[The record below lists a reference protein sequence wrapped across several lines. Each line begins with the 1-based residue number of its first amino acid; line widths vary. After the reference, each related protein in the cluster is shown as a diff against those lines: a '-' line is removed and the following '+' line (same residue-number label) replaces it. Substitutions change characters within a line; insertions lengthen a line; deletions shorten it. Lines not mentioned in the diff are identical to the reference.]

1 MLRTGRSRPGERV
14 ILYVAPRAGPTDAA
28 FVASRRVGGAVARNR
43 ARRIMRA
50 AWRELRTLVHGDLDV
65 VFVARE
71 HIQGARTH
79 DLEAEMR
86 ELLARMKALRT

>member
-1 MLRTGRSRPGERV
+1 M
-14 ILYVAPRAGPTDAA
+14 ILYVSPRTGPTDAA

-50 AWRELRTLVHGDLDV
+50 AWRELSAQVEGDLDI
-65 VFVARE
+65 VFVARPN
-71 HIQGARTH
+71 IQGAKTR

-86 ELLARMKALRT
+86 ELLRRTKALRA

>member
-1 MLRTGRSRPGERV
+1 V
-14 ILYVAPRAGPTDAA
+14 VLYVAPRGGPTEAA

-50 AWRELRTLVHGDLDV
+50 AWRELRALVQADLEI

-71 HIQGARTH
+71 SIQGAKTQ
-79 DLEAEMR
+79 DLEPEMR
-86 ELLARMKALRT
+86 DLLKRMKVLRP

>member
-1 MLRTGRSRPGERV
+1 
-14 ILYVAPRAGPTDAA
+14 
-28 FVASRRVGGAVARNR
+28 
-43 ARRIMRA
+43 MRA
-50 AWRELRTLVHGDLDV
+50 AWRELRTLVQGDLDV

-86 ELLARMKALRT
+86 ELLARMKALRP

>member
-1 MLRTGRSRPGERV
+1 V

-50 AWRELRTLVHGDLDV
+50 AWRELRTLVQGNLDI

-71 HIQGARTH
+71 SIQGAKTQ

-86 ELLARMKALRT
+86 ELLRRVEALRR

>member
-1 MLRTGRSRPGERV
+1 V
-14 ILYVAPRAGPTDAA
+14 ILYVAPRAGPTEAA

-50 AWRELRTLVHGDLDV
+50 AWREVKTLVRADLDV

-71 HIQGARTH
+71 SIQGARTQ

-86 ELLARMKALRT
+86 DLLTRMKVLPS